1 MAKFSCSQGKFAG
14 KGNVEIFYQ
23 QWAADRPKVNVV
35 IVHGLGEHSGRYSN
49 IIEACDGKGISFFAI
64 DHRGHGRSN
73 GDRGHT
79 NSFMDY
85 IIDLKIFVNMIRKN
99 HPDTPLLMLG
109 HGLGGTIA
117 CKYALTYQNDLAGLI
132 LSSPGFIPTI
142 NVPVLRSK
150 CADLLSALTPSLSI
164 SYGIDPAE
172 LTHDEASI
180 AGFADDPLVHT
191 TITPR
196 FYTEY
201 LEGASFCLDHARQL
215 RLPLLI
221 VHGGEDRFCDPK
233 GSQLVYDRADAED
246 KKIAIIPGLFHET
259 MNEELKPRTKVLSIL
274 TKWISSHSHVKSV
287 RHASTA
293 PVKKKA
299 AAKKAKPA
307 VKGKKPVAKKA

>member
-1 MAKFSCSQGKFAG
+1 MAKFSCSQGKFSG

-49 IIEACDGKGISFFAI
+49 IIEACEGKGVSFFAL

-73 GDRGHT
+73 GERGHT

-85 IIDLKIFVNMIRKN
+85 IIDLKLFVNTIRRN

-117 CKYALTYQNDLAGLI
+117 CKFALTYQNDLSGII
-132 LSSPGFIPTI
+132 LSSPGFMPTI
-142 NVPVLRSK
+142 DVPILKTR
-150 CADLLSALTPSLSI
+150 CADLLSALTPSFSI

-172 LTHDEASI
+172 LSHDEVSI
-180 AGFADDPLVHT
+180 AGFAEDPLIHT

-201 LEGASFCLDHARQL
+201 MEGASFCLDHARQL
-215 RLPLLI
+215 RIPLLI
-221 VHGGEDRFCDPK
+221 IHGEEDRFCDPK
-233 GSQLVYDRADAED
+233 GSQLFFNRAESED
-246 KKIAIIPGLFHET
+246 KRISILPGLFHET
-259 MNEELKPRTKVLSIL
+259 MNETIKPRTKVLSL
-274 TKWISSHSHVKSV
+274 LSKWIIAHSHVKSV
-287 RHASTA
+287 RHTA
-293 PVKKKA
+293 PSPEKKKTA
-299 AAKKAKPA
+299 EKKTKSSLKGKTRIAKKA
-307 VKGKKPVAKKA
+307 